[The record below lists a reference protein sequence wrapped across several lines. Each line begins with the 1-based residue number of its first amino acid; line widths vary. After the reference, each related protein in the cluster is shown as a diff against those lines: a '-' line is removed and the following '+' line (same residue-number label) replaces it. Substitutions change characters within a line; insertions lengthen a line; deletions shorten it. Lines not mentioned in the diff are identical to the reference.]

1 MRPTT
6 TWRGEEG
13 VNGCVREGRRG
24 LWGAAMRRRPRPR
37 FFTEPV
43 RDVLNAIG
51 VFILLAVV
59 LQILNSLGL
68 QP

>member
-1 MRPTT
+1 
-6 TWRGEEG
+6 
-13 VNGCVREGRRG
+13 
-24 LWGAAMRRRPRPR
+24 MRRRPRPR

-43 RDVLNAIG
+43 RDGLNAIG